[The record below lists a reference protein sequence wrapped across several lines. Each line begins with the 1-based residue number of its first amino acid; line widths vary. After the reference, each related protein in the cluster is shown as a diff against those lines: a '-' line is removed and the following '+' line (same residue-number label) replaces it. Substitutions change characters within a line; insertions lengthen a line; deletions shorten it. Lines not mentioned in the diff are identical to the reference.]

1 MQTLARVTVFP
12 ECRAACVNCLKLA
25 YCFALVCWASGC
37 FGVGCVGV
45 GVLVWVS
52 WCLHLV
58 FTPIQPTSTSCLREL
73 FEASLL
79 YCIGVLG
86 FWVFWCWLCRCGC
99 AGVGLLVSTPIHPT
113 PTGLVLCG
121 KHTPSTPPAHHLFSV
136 GLCAAYTQ
144 KPVKS
149 SSNSNE
155 M

>member
-1 MQTLARVTVFP
+1 MQTLARVTIFP

-25 YCFALVCWASGC
+25 YCFALVSWASGC
-37 FGVGCVGV
+37 FGVACGV
-45 GVLVWVS
+45 GVLVCVS
-52 WCLHLV
+52 WRIHP
-58 FTPIQPTSTSCLREL
+58 TPTSCLREL

-79 YCIGVLG
+79 FCIGVLG
-86 FWVFWCWLCRCGC
+86 SWVCWCWLCRCGC

-113 PTGLVLCG
+113 PTGLVLRG
-121 KHTPSTPPAHHLFSV
+121 KHTPSTPPAHHLFSL